1 MNNEFDTPHRVAIYF
16 APSPDSVWWNAGS
29 KWLGRCA
36 ATNNPVQQ
44 PEIKSLTAEQFAE
57 LTAEP
62 RRYGWHAT
70 LKAPFRLGDGVSL
83 RDVCDA
89 MQALCN
95 GREPFELPPLNVS
108 RMGQFLALRP
118 MQTRDELERLA
129 ADCVQKLQ
137 PLAKALT
144 EDELDRRRRA
154 GLTPDQD
161 KLLMLWGYPYVLEH
175 FRFHFSLTGP
185 LRGLTAE
192 SLASLLEA
200 ASDRFHELPA
210 CQIDRISLFAEQ
222 TPGAPFRLIEQF
234 CFEP

>member
-1 MNNEFDTPHRVAIYF
+1 MKSEFNEPHRVAIYF
-16 APSPDSVWWNAGS
+16 APPTDSVLWNAGS

-44 PEIKSLTAEQFAE
+44 PVVKSLTAAQLSE

-70 LKAPFRLGDGVSL
+70 LKAPFRLGDGASF

-89 MQALCN
+89 MQALSK
-95 GREPFELPPLNVS
+95 GREPFELPHLTAS

-118 MQTRDELERLA
+118 MQTPLELERLA
-129 ADCVQKLQ
+129 ADCVKQLQ
-137 PLAKALT
+137 PLARTLSK
-144 EDELDRRRRA
+144 DDLDRRRRA

-161 KLLMLWGYPYVLEH
+161 RLLTLWGYPYVLEH
-175 FRFHFSLTGP
+175 YRFHFSLTGP
-185 LRGLTAE
+185 LTGLTAE
-192 SLASLLEA
+192 NLAHLLEA
-200 ASDRFHELPA
+200 ASDHFHVLPA
-210 CQIDRISLFAEQ
+210 CQIDRISIFVEQ

-234 CFEP
+234 CFQP